1 MNHFQSLLMNVHA
14 KDIEIFWCTQWDLWS
29 VWLSCI
35 WPFLEYACPSWSSSL
50 TCWAINAMEQVQK
63 HALCLILGHKYETD
77 KKAMLTLS
85 IPSLQKKTVI
95 ISHDCAP
102 EFGML
107 NAIYLFL
114 EVINTICDCSF
125 LVQMHKFGI
134 IEHLLCVFIDN
145 IGPSHT
151 S

>member
-1 MNHFQSLLMNVHA
+1 
-14 KDIEIFWCTQWDLWS
+14 
-29 VWLSCI
+29 
-35 WPFLEYACPSWSSSL
+35 
-50 TCWAINAMEQVQK
+50 MEQVQK
-63 HALCLILGHKYETD
+63 HALCLILGHKYETY
-77 KKAMLTLS
+77 KKALLTLG

-134 IEHLLCVFIDN
+134 MKHLLCVFIDN